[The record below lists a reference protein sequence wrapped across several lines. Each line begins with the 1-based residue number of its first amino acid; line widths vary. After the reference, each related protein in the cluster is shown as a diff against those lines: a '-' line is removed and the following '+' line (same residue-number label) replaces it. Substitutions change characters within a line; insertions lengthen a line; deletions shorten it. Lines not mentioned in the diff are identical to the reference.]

1 MLKVVDADSRGVV
14 EYIAGTEAD
23 VEDLPTELSQGS
35 VCYVIETGA
44 LYMVDEETEEW
55 KQL

>member
-44 LYMVDEETEEW
+44 LYMFDEETKEW